1 MTVSPQ
7 YFQAVTEREMTPFY
21 WPAMVGLQHNPRAMD
36 IHNFLSYRMHKGLSR
51 PVTLHATVLHAM
63 FGQGIQRM
71 AHFWPR
77 FLEALQDALK
87 WYPHCKIE
95 VLNDGIKLYDSPPLI
110 PPRKMVRIK

>member
-51 PVTLHATVLHAM
+51 PVTLHATVLHATTPCSGRESSAWPTSSRD
-63 FGQGIQRM
+63 FWRPSKTLSSGIRT
-71 AHFWPR
+71 A
-77 FLEALQDALK
+77 K
-87 WYPHCKIE
+87 SK
-95 VLNDGIKLYDSPPLI
+95 S
-110 PPRKMVRIK
+110 